1 MLNKK
6 VGEGIYI
13 ARGTMPSVPA
23 GLIGE
28 ISIPRAEDVALPSR
42 PSEIECEVIRL
53 FDQFRDSLLRYVLSF
68 GLSVQD
74 GEEIIQEVFLALF
87 GHLRA
92 GKSRRSLSGWIF
104 CVAHNLALKRRHAT
118 QRLQNEIDTEG
129 KLVES
134 QVDPSPNPE
143 ALVLFAQRQSRLL
156 AAVRALSEQ
165 DQSCLRLRAEG
176 LRYRE
181 IARIWGISLGSV
193 ARSLARSLAR
203 LMSLDKRWHHAE

>member
-1 MLNKK
+1 
-6 VGEGIYI
+6 
-13 ARGTMPSVPA
+13 MPSVPA

-53 FDQFRDSLLRYVLSF
+53 FDRFRDSLLRYVLSF

-143 ALVLFAQRQSRLL
+143 AVGTVRPTAKPIAGRSSCPPGARSKLPATSR
-156 AAVRALSEQ
+156 RGSPLSGNRP
-165 DQSCLRLRAEG
+165 D
-176 LRYRE
+176 
-181 IARIWGISLGSV
+181 LGNLSWIRGQV
-193 ARSLARSLAR
+193 ARTIACTAHVPR
-203 LMSLDKRWHHAE
+203 